1 MSDWF
6 RLEADGAVTIC
17 VHAQP
22 GARRT
27 EVAGLHGDSV
37 RIRVSAPALEDRANE
52 ALVEFVA
59 GRFGVARRDVTL
71 VAGAKSRQ
79 KRLRIR
85 GAALSPAEAM
95 GL

>member
-37 RIRVSAPALEDRANE
+37 RIRVTAPALEDRANE
-52 ALVEFVA
+52 ALVDFVA

-85 GAALSPAEAM
+85 GSALDPAAAM
-95 GL
+95 GV

>member
-6 RLEADGAVTIC
+6 RLDADGSVTIV

-37 RIRVSAPALEDRANE
+37 RIRVAAPALEDRANE
-52 ALVEFVA
+52 ALVDFVA

-85 GAALSPAEAM
+85 GAALPPAQAM

>member
-37 RIRVSAPALEDRANE
+37 RIRVAAPALEDRANE
-52 ALVEFVA
+52 ALVDFVA

-85 GAALSPAEAM
+85 GAALSPAQAM

>member
-37 RIRVSAPALEDRANE
+37 RIRVTAPALEDRANE
-52 ALVEFVA
+52 ALVDFVA

-85 GAALSPAEAM
+85 GSALDPAAAM

>member
-52 ALVEFVA
+52 ALVDFVA

>member
-27 EVAGLHGDSV
+27 EVAGLHGDAV